1 MGSKRGNENWGVPQF
16 FYWSGCSLIAWVKRI
31 HPSCHRSAAGA
42 FKQHMVFNKR
52 KLCRFLTFKTLGLS
66 MLVWRVLWYFQTWYE
81 SLHQSIL
88 KLQKN
93 ISPQMPTVVF
103 ESKFSGRKI
112 QSIMYCTVCKQ
123 KHKKSGCSNGL
134 LMFVIFCSC
143 WEETSRNSTFK
154 ILETAVAGDC
164 RQTFLA
170 QGIPNNIFCNVF

>member
-1 MGSKRGNENWGVPQF
+1 MGGKRGYENWGVPQF

-31 HPSCHRSAAGA
+31 HPSCYKSAAGV

-52 KLCRFLTFKTLGLS
+52 KLCIFLSFKTLGLS
-66 MLVWRVLWYFQTWYE
+66 MLVWRALWYFQTLHE

-103 ESKFSGRKI
+103 ESRISGRKI
-112 QSIMYCTVCKQ
+112 QSIMYCTVGKQ
-123 KHKKSGCSNGL
+123 KHKKAGSNGL

-143 WEETSRNSTFK
+143 WEETSRNNTFK
-154 ILETAVAGDC
+154 IRETAVAGDC